1 MRKTLLLFVVA
12 LIVVSCSDT
21 ANDINVNNTT
31 SPTANVIDLKIN
43 SNAWIQNTDSI
54 GTNKYYT
61 YHFPMTEITS
71 SVFNSGTISSYILT
85 NNPIKQVT
93 LPFTQ
98 HLQNSAGIS
107 WTQTIDFD
115 YSVGGINLYVTNSAL
130 NADPPATMDFNITIQ

>member
-12 LIVVSCSDT
+12 LIIVSCSDT

-61 YHFPMTEITS
+61 FHFPMTEITS
-71 SVFNSGTISSYILT
+71 SVFKSGTISSYILT

-93 LPFTQ
+93 LPFVQ

-115 YSVGGINLYVTNSAL
+115 YAVGGLNLYVTNSAL